1 MEGQVTSCVMKFTGA
16 NTNVLLVTPR
26 HITRDRFFSSFYEIL
41 EENEEVK
48 ELRVTIV
55 DIILRILLAICQVF
69 YWLNAI
75 LPFECLG
82 NQGGICSCD
91 RNGVLW
97 NRSMLYQGFGHLK

>member
-26 HITRDRFFSSFYEIL
+26 HITRDHFFSSFYEIL

-55 DIILRILLAICQVF
+55 DIILRVLLAIYAKYFIGSMQFCP
-69 YWLNAI
+69 LN
-75 LPFECLG
+75 
-82 NQGGICSCD
+82 
-91 RNGVLW
+91 V
-97 NRSMLYQGFGHLK
+97 